1 MNQTNTQN
9 ESQLTPNEDDQN
21 VLLEQNKVPQIEK
34 SFFINQVEYK
44 YQGPDHPQIAE
55 LLELLDE
62 KQRKPLSNQTLE
74 SIRQKILYYEQ
85 KFNKN
90 CSFLDN
96 MFQISFYYILTI
108 IVYMSIYFTYLAS
121 VISLESDDIIVK
133 NSTKLN
139 IVQQLPEFG
148 IMITSLTLAII
159 IIKNSIILLLLFVFG
174 CLFPGFYL
182 FYVYLD
188 VFDINNS
195 AIDYDMVLFLSALII
210 SILNGIVVSVIQQI
224 VENMYNQLIGAIF
237 SSGWCLFIIY
247 LLGFLIFTYVIGLEV
262 ITAEKVINYI
272 INSLYIPIFV
282 SITFSYFMINT
293 RLFDWP
299 VGIIKTAL
307 DRIKIK
313 ILKQQIQKEEQQSQ
327 KIIQITTLISK
338 LVIYSIGAAYITMEI
353 IFYILLASELKQS
366 KVDYTTIITL
376 SLELIIIPLYLFLG
390 VFISV
395 SDRKPQYT
403 YLVVP
408 LVIGAPIIFGFL
420 KLGDYLEYEKDIT
433 NFTEILY
440 YCPLFVNIL
449 WLSLTLMGLDKR
461 RLFINSLGFVCFFI
475 AIPIG
480 VFLPLYNL
488 YQYSSLQIIAY
499 IFIGIGMIMLLLV
512 LFYFFFQSLKAIKR
526 AKELADQII
535 PTFDEFKYY
544 NLTDL
549 AFCINSVCFLLSY
562 FIISYFFW
570 YIFDQNNTAT
580 VTEGATMFAIM
591 AITPI
596 LFVLI
601 NIALGH
607 RSLELTYEFA
617 QDIKELQKLE
627 EQKNRKRIQKRFYQN
642 TAVCCGILIPL
653 LLFIPIS
660 LIISDERASI
670 FFNALAIGVPVCF
683 LIYKFLVTIKNQSIA
698 FEDFFQPFISSL
710 LWCCVIFP
718 FGVIVPTLAVFFNN
732 ADSTFQYFAQGAVG
746 LGLFVCMIGVTG
758 TSLFLSLL
766 LNREEFERKKRE
778 ILKKVLE
785 MLRENHVLSDI
796 SVVGILYMKYLNK
809 LQIIYT
815 KLNIIKNQSQ
825 RKKQKQEEFK
835 QLKQILIEN
844 LIQGEPVN
852 VIKYD
857 GPELEYDHKLV
868 SKNVYQ
874 EYLTLLEQ
882 ELLNQQKNIIQEQ
895 ELTGLKKYIMDCLC
909 CRCGLEEMNQLEN
922 QKNVEIIKL
931 RDILSMDEETGQ
943 KMNDLIPQ
951 FNSFYKIAEEN
962 DTLLKKIEFQ
972 SEDQQLIYKQ
982 KYKPIQEIKSE
993 KTDNLNQIQIKKL
1006 NDKAL
1011 GNIKSSDQ
1019 YFSLQQSDQ
1028 MIADFMHEVF
1038 MEFANNEQGLEP
1050 TICFSDLQQ
1059 FCRLT
1064 ELHFDLIDYEK
1075 YAKTIWIN
1083 QTYSLNESQFA
1094 GLIKGMIKDYDGDI
1108 FDNLKLLVLD
1118 HIYPQLITSMKSL
1131 MINFK
1136 YSNKKVLQN
1145 NKNQINPFERQNFI
1159 SNNVQTEFSKFDA
1172 IKIKQ
1177 SYQEEM
1183 NNQSKIYQ
1191 NNNQNKVVKLSKK
1204 QKEQQYDQS
1213 KYQIEQDYAQKL
1225 SCYKRC
1231 CYQCTDWFRINF
1243 IQKYFPNLAAAQQKS
1258 KIKKNQILD
1267 HKRQRMSDWKFVA
1280 KLIIDT
1286 LFEATEEYE
1295 KNLINQQQKSIEFKL
1310 TSSNILALI
1319 FKLYDMYSLASVA
1332 YNPQV
1337 GWFGSTS
1344 ISGSDTISGSAFYDS
1359 YDFFFY
1365 FSLGISI
1372 LYGLLGSLSLNAVQ
1386 KNTFGQDENGN
1397 LARFPHIQFILPRVI
1412 SILSGFFMTVMRTF
1426 MDAYICDY
1434 SDLPYKFA
1442 RNTSIECLSTNHY
1455 IYMGFGL
1462 LGVGIYYPLSTYL
1475 QPTFQFSDHSLD
1487 LKYKS
1492 TYIILYVQAKLL
1504 IMGLSSFFNTLDS
1517 SFEYQMLFSIGI
1529 LIIVLAFHFKMEPCF
1544 VKWYNLIEQMLI
1556 LIIIFIYTGAVII
1569 MMTGNN
1575 IIGIIFTL
1583 VAILIGFLFIAFYIK
1598 RSVYRNINISRVTPQ
1613 ENLSIIETKPI
1624 PEENRL
1630 NIYDLIAE
1638 SQFAQEQQ
1646 KKTKKK
1652 INQTQD
1658 LQDQYPN
1665 FDMTIGGNNKSSN
1678 SQELIKIKDEINIDP
1693 IQVNKS
1699 NLSKLRL

>member
-1 MNQTNTQN
+1 MNQTNSNNDSSLIQ
-9 ESQLTPNEDDQN
+9 NEDDQN
-21 VLLEQNKVPQIEK
+21 TLLEQNKYESSAFSQIA
-34 SFFINQVEYK
+34 VEYK

-74 SIRQKILYYEQ
+74 SFRQKVIYYEQ
-85 KFNKN
+85 KFNQN
-90 CSFLDN
+90 CTFMDN
-96 MFQISFYYILTI
+96 MCQISFYYILTI
-108 IVYMSIYFTYLAS
+108 IVYMSIYFTYLTS
-121 VISLESDDIIVK
+121 VISLKSDDIIVK

-148 IMITSLTLAII
+148 FMITSFTLAII
-159 IIKNSIILLLLFVFG
+159 IIKNQVILLLLFVFG
-174 CLFPGFYL
+174 CIVPAFYL
-182 FYVYLD
+182 FYVFLD
-188 VFDINNS
+188 VFNLNNS
-195 AIDYDMVLFLSALII
+195 PINYDMVLLLSVLII
-210 SILNGIVVSVIQQI
+210 SVFNGIVVSVLQQI
-224 VENMYNQLIGAIF
+224 VETMYNQLAGALF
-237 SSGWCLFIIY
+237 SSGWCLFVIY
-247 LLGFLIFTYVIGLEV
+247 LLGFLIFSYVIGLEI

-282 SITFSYFMINT
+282 SITFSYVLINA

-299 VGIIKTAL
+299 AGIIKSAL

-313 ILKQQIQKEEQQSQ
+313 ILKQQIEKEQQQSQ
-327 KIIQITTLISK
+327 KLVQISTYMSK
-338 LVIYSIGAAYITMEI
+338 FVIYSIGAAYLTMEI
-353 IFYILLASELKQS
+353 IFYILLASELK
-366 KVDYTTIITL
+366 KTNVNYTAIITL
-376 SLELIIIPLYLFLG
+376 SLELIIIPFYLFLG

-403 YLVVP
+403 YLAVP

-420 KLGDYLEYEKDIT
+420 KLGDYLQYEKDIT

-488 YQYSSLQIIAY
+488 YQYSSLQVISY
-499 IFIGIGMIMLLLV
+499 IFVVIGMIVLLMV
-512 LFYFFFQSLKAIKR
+512 LCYFFYQSLKTIKR
-526 AKELADQII
+526 AKELADQIV

-549 AFCINSVCFLLSY
+549 AFCINSVCFLISY

-570 YIFDQNNTAT
+570 YIFDQTNTAT

-591 AITPI
+591 VITPI
-596 LFVLI
+596 IFVLI

-607 RSLELTYEFA
+607 RSLEITYEFA

-642 TAVCCGILIPL
+642 TAVCCGILVPL
-653 LLFIPIS
+653 TLFIPIS
-660 LIISDERASI
+660 LITSNERASI
-670 FFNALAIGVPVCF
+670 FFEALAIGVPVCF
-683 LIYKFLVTIKNQSIA
+683 LMYKFLVTIKNHSIA
-698 FEDFFQPFISSL
+698 FEDFFQPFVSSL

-718 FGVIVPTLAVFFNN
+718 FGVIVPTMAVFFNN
-732 ADSTFQYFAQGAVG
+732 SDSTFQYFAQGAVG

-785 MLRENHVLSDI
+785 MLRENYVLCDI

-815 KLNIIKNQSQ
+815 KLNAIKNQTQ
-825 RKKQKQEEFK
+825 KKKQKQEDLK
-835 QLKQILIEN
+835 QLKQSLTEN
-844 LIQGEPVN
+844 LIQGEPIN

-868 SKNVYQ
+868 SRNVYQ

-882 ELLNQQKNIIQEQ
+882 ELLDKQKNIIKEQ
-895 ELTGLKKYIMDCLC
+895 ELTGFKKYLMDCLC
-909 CRCGLEEMNQLEN
+909 CRCGLEEMNELEN

-931 RDILSMDEETGQ
+931 RDLFNLDEDTGQ

-951 FNSFYKIAEEN
+951 FTSVYKIAEET
-962 DTLLKKIEFQ
+962 DTLIKKIDYQ
-972 SEDQQLIYKQ
+972 PEDKQILYKQ
-982 KYKPIQEIKSE
+982 KYKPVQEIKSE
-993 KTDNLNQIQIKKL
+993 KTDSLSQIQIKKL

-1019 YFSLQQSDQ
+1019 YFSLQSSDQ
-1028 MIADFMHEVF
+1028 MIAEFMHEVF
-1038 MEFANNEQGLEP
+1038 MEFANNDQGLEP
-1050 TICFSDLQQ
+1050 SICFADLQE
-1059 FCRLT
+1059 FSRMT

-1075 YAKTIWIN
+1075 YAKTIWVN
-1083 QTYSLNESQFA
+1083 QTYSLNEVQFA
-1094 GLIKGMIKDYDGDI
+1094 GLIKGMIKGYDGDL
-1108 FDNLKLLVLD
+1108 FDNLKQLVLD
-1118 HIYPQLITSMKSL
+1118 HIYPQLITSMKTL

-1145 NKNQINPFERQNFI
+1145 NKNSDNPFLRQNFT
-1159 SNNVQTEFSKFDA
+1159 SNAVQTEFTKFDA
-1172 IKIKQ
+1172 IKVKQ
-1177 SYQEEM
+1177 VFQEEVA
-1183 NNQSKIYQ
+1183 NQSKINQ
-1191 NNNQNKVVKLSKK
+1191 NNAENRAAKLSKK
-1204 QKEQQYDQS
+1204 QKEQQYEQGR
-1213 KYQIEQDYAQKL
+1213 QEIESAYAQKL
-1225 SCYKRC
+1225 PCHKKC
-1231 CYQCTDWFRINF
+1231 CYSCNDWLRVNI
-1243 IQKYFPNLAAAQQKS
+1243 IEKYFPNLAAAQPKP
-1258 KIKKNQILD
+1258 KIEKKPMLD
-1267 HKRQRMSDWKFVA
+1267 HKRQKMPDWKIVA
-1280 KLIIDT
+1280 KLTIET

-1295 KNLINQQQKSIEFKL
+1295 KNLANQQQKSIEFKP

-1319 FKLYDMYSLASVA
+1319 FKIYDLYSLASVA

-1344 ISGSDTISGSAFYDS
+1344 VSGSDTISGSAFYDS
-1359 YDFFFY
+1359 YAFFFY
-1365 FSLGISI
+1365 FSLGVSI
-1372 LYGLLGSLSLNAVQ
+1372 LYGLLGSLSLDAVQ

-1434 SDLPYKFA
+1434 SSLPYKFA
-1442 RNTSIECLSTNHY
+1442 RETSVECLTSEHY
-1455 IYMGFGL
+1455 IYMGLGL
-1462 LGVGIYYPLSTYL
+1462 IGVGIYYPLSTYL

-1487 LKYKS
+1487 LKFKS
-1492 TYIILYVQAKLL
+1492 TYIIIYVQAKLL

-1529 LIIVLAFHFKMEPCF
+1529 LIFVLGFHIKMEPCF
-1544 VKWYNLIEQMLI
+1544 VKWYNIIEQMLI

-1575 IIGIIFTL
+1575 VIGIIFTA
-1583 VAILIGFLFIAFYIK
+1583 VAIAIGFLAIAIYLK
-1598 RSVYRNINISRVTPQ
+1598 RSVIRTGTTQKVSPQ
-1613 ENLSIIETKPI
+1613 DNLSIIEVKPI

-1638 SQFAQEQQ
+1638 SQLAQQNQ
-1646 KKTKKK
+1646 KKPKKK
-1652 INQTQD
+1652 TQD
-1658 LQDQYPN
+1658 NTDFKEQYPN
-1665 FDMTIGGNNKSSN
+1665 LDMTVGDPNRSSN
-1678 SQELIKIKDEINIDP
+1678 LDELVKVKDEINMEP
-1693 IQVNKS
+1693 ILVNKS

>member
-1 MNQTNTQN
+1 MNQTNSQN
-9 ESQLTPNEDDQN
+9 ESQIVQNEEDQN
-21 VLLEQNKVPQIEK
+21 TLLEQNKHRQIEK
-34 SFFINQVEYK
+34 SFFINQIEYK

-74 SIRQKILYYEQ
+74 SFRQKILYYEKQ
-85 KFNKN
+85 FNKN
-90 CSFLDN
+90 CTFMDN

-108 IVYMSIYFTYLAS
+108 IVYLSIYFTYLTS
-121 VISLESDDIIVK
+121 VISLKSDEIIVK
-133 NSTKLN
+133 SSIKLN

-148 IMITSLTLAII
+148 FMITSFTLGII
-159 IIKNSIILLLLFVFG
+159 IIKNSIILLLLFALG
-174 CLFPGFYL
+174 CIIPAFYL

-188 VFDINNS
+188 VFNLNES
-195 AIDYDMVLFLSALII
+195 AIDYDMVLFLSAFII
-210 SILNGIVVSVIQQI
+210 SILNGIIVSVLQQI
-224 VENMYNQLIGAIF
+224 VESMYNQIIGALF
-237 SSGWCLFIIY
+237 SSGWCLFIVY
-247 LLGFLIFTYVIGLEV
+247 LLGFLIFSYVIGLDI

-282 SITFSYFMINT
+282 AITFSYFMINT

-299 VGIIKTAL
+299 AGIIKTAL

-313 ILKQQIQKEEQQSQ
+313 ILKQQIQKEDQQSQ
-327 KIIQITTLISK
+327 QTVQITTLISK
-338 LVIYSIGAAYITMEI
+338 LVIYSIGASYITMEI

-366 KVDYTTIITL
+366 KIDYTAIVSL

-403 YLVVP
+403 YLLVP
-408 LVIGAPIIFGFL
+408 LVIGAPIIFGCL
-420 KLGDYLEYEKDIT
+420 KLGNYLEYEKDIT

-488 YQYSSLQIIAY
+488 YHYSSLQIIAY
-499 IFIGIGMIMLLLV
+499 IFIVIGMIVLLLV
-512 LFYFFFQSLKAIKR
+512 LFYFFIQSMKAIKR
-526 AKELADQII
+526 AKELADQVI

-580 VTEGATMFAIM
+580 VTEGAAMFAVL
-591 AITPI
+591 AITPTI
-596 LFVLI
+596 FVLI

-607 RSLELTYEFA
+607 KSLEITYEFA
-617 QDIKELQKLE
+617 QDIKELQKIE
-627 EQKNRKRIQKRFYQN
+627 ELKNRKRIQQRFYQN
-642 TAVCCGILIPL
+642 TAVCCGILLPL
-653 LLFIPIS
+653 CLFIPIS
-660 LIISDERASI
+660 LITTNQSASI
-670 FFNALAIGVPVCF
+670 FFEALAIGIPICF
-683 LIYKFLVTIKNQSIA
+683 LMYKFLITIKNKSIA
-698 FEDFFQPFISSL
+698 FEDFFQPFVSSL

-718 FGVIVPTLAVFFNN
+718 FGVIVPTMAVFFNN

-746 LGLFVCMIGVTG
+746 LGLFVCIIGVTG
-758 TSLFLSLL
+758 ASLFLSLL

-778 ILKKVLE
+778 ILKKVME
-785 MLRENHVLSDI
+785 ILRENHVLSDI

-815 KLNIIKNQSQ
+815 KLNATKNQSQ
-825 RKKQKQEEFK
+825 KKKQKQEEFK
-835 QLKQILIEN
+835 QLKQMLTEN
-844 LIQGEPVN
+844 LIQGEPIN

-874 EYLTLLEQ
+874 EYINLLEQ
-882 ELLNQQKNIIQEQ
+882 ELLDKQKNIIQEQ
-895 ELTGLKKYIMDCLC
+895 ELTGCKKYIMDCLC
-909 CRCGLEEMNQLEN
+909 CRCGLEEVNQLEN

-931 RDILSMDEETGQ
+931 RDLYKLDEDTGQ

-951 FNSFYKIAEEN
+951 FNSVYKVAEET
-962 DTLLKKIEFQ
+962 DTLIKKIDFQ
-972 SEDQQLIYKQ
+972 AEDKQIIYKQ
-982 KYKPIQEIKSE
+982 KYKPVQEIKSE
-993 KTDNLNQIQIKKL
+993 KTDSLNQIQLKQL

-1019 YFSLQQSDQ
+1019 YFSLSSSDQ
-1028 MIADFMHEVF
+1028 MIAEFMHEVF
-1038 MEFANNEQGLEP
+1038 MEFANNDQGLEP
-1050 TICFSDLQQ
+1050 SICFADLQQ
-1059 FCRLT
+1059 FSRLT
-1064 ELHFDLIDYEK
+1064 DLHFDLIDYEK
-1075 YAKTIWIN
+1075 YAKTIWVN
-1083 QTYSLNESQFA
+1083 QTYSLNEIQFA
-1094 GLIKGMIKDYDGDI
+1094 GLIKGIIKDYDGDQ
-1108 FDNLKLLVLD
+1108 FENLKQLVLD

-1145 NKNQINPFERQNFI
+1145 NKNQDNPFLRQNFI
-1159 SNNVQTEFSKFDA
+1159 SNVVQTEFSKFDA
-1172 IKIKQ
+1172 IKVKQ
-1177 SYQEEM
+1177 VYKEEV
-1183 NNQSKIYQ
+1183 NNQSRI
-1191 NNNQNKVVKLSKK
+1191 NNDENRVPKLSKK
-1204 QKEQQYDQS
+1204 QKEQKYDEE
-1213 KYQIEQDYAQKL
+1213 KYQIEQVYAQKL
-1225 SCYKRC
+1225 PCYKRC
-1231 CYQCTDWFRINF
+1231 CYSCNDWFRINV
-1243 IQKYFPNLAAAQQKS
+1243 IEKYFPNLAAAQPKP
-1258 KIKKNQILD
+1258 KIEKKPILD
-1267 HKRQRMSDWKFVA
+1267 SKRKKMGDWKAVA
-1280 KLIIDT
+1280 KITIQA
-1286 LFEATEEYE
+1286 LFDATEEYE
-1295 KNLINQQQKSIEFKL
+1295 KNLANQQQKSIEFKL

-1319 FKLYDMYSLASVA
+1319 FRIYDLYSLASVA

-1344 ISGSDTISGSAFYDS
+1344 ISGTDTISGSAFYDS
-1359 YDFFFY
+1359 YAFFFY
-1365 FSLGISI
+1365 FSLGVSI
-1372 LYGLLGSLSLNAVQ
+1372 LYGLLGSLSLDAVQ

-1397 LARFPHIQFILPRVI
+1397 LARFPHLQFILPRVI

-1434 SDLPYKFA
+1434 SNLPYQFFRDK
-1442 RNTSIECLSTNHY
+1442 TIECLTNYHY
-1455 IYMGFGL
+1455 IYMGLGL
-1462 LGVGIYYPLSTYL
+1462 IGVGIYYPLSTYL

-1487 LKYKS
+1487 LKFKS
-1492 TYIILYVQAKLL
+1492 TYIIIYVQAKLL
-1504 IMGLSSFFNTLDS
+1504 IMGLSSFFNTLDNA
-1517 SFEYQMLFSIGI
+1517 FEYQMLFSIGI
-1529 LIIVLAFHFKMEPCF
+1529 LVIVLAFHIKMEPCF
-1544 VKWYNLIEQMLI
+1544 VKWYNIIEQMLI

-1569 MMTGNN
+1569 IMTGNN
-1575 IIGIIFTL
+1575 IIGIIFTAA
-1583 VAILIGFLFIAFYIK
+1583 AILIGFIAIAIYLKI
-1598 RSVYRNINISRVTPQ
+1598 SVYRNFNTQKVTPQ
-1613 ENLSIIETKPI
+1613 ENLSIIELKPI
-1624 PEENRL
+1624 PDENRL

-1638 SQFAQEQQ
+1638 SQLPKDQQ
-1646 KKTKKK
+1646 NKSRKK
-1652 INQTQD
+1652 NQQNTD
-1658 LQDQYPN
+1658 FKDQYPN
-1665 FDMTIGGNNKSSN
+1665 LDMTIGDNNNKSSN
-1678 SQELIKIKDEINIDP
+1678 LEELVKVKDEINMEP
-1693 IQVNKS
+1693 ILVNRS